1 MKSRLLALGLGVA
14 ILAAGLSSAQQKG
27 TITVG
32 SKLDA
37 EARILGQMIRLVLEN
52 AGFKVN
58 DRTRLGGTD
67 ITRKAL
73 LAGEIDVYP
82 EYTGTAISN
91 FFKGQKIPANAAS
104 NASLSYATV
113 KSLDKKLNDVEWLMK
128 APANNTFAVAIP
140 KTLSEK
146 EKIVS
151 VADLAAY
158 VKRGGAV
165 KMVGSQEFFDRD
177 DAFKAFEKTY
187 GFTLKPEQKVV
198 IAGATTA
205 QTESAAAKGTD
216 GANAAMA
223 YGTDG
228 SLAALGLVV
237 LSDPKGA
244 QPVYQPAPIFRGK
257 VLRDHPEIRKLL
269 DPVFVTLSAP
279 VLQSLNVQV
288 DLQGKDPLDV
298 ARTYLQSKGLI
309 KK

>member
-1 MKSRLLALGLGVA
+1 MKSRFLALLIGLG
-14 ILAAGLSSAQQKG
+14 LAAGAADAQQKS
-27 TITVG
+27 ITVG

-37 EARILGQMIRLVLEN
+37 EARILGQMMRLVLEN

-58 DRTRLGGTD
+58 DRTRLGPTD

-73 LAGEIDVYP
+73 ISGEIDIYP

-91 FFKGQKIPANAAS
+91 FFKGEKIAANTPS
-104 NASLSYATV
+104 NAEASYKTV
-113 KSLDKKLNDVEWLMK
+113 KELDKKLNDVEWLAK
-128 APANNTFAVAIP
+128 APANNTFAIAVP
-140 KTLSEK
+140 KALADK
-146 EKIVS
+146 EKLSS
-151 VADLAAY
+151 VADLARY
-158 VKRGGAV
+158 VKGGGSV

-187 GFTLKPEQKVV
+187 GFTLKPNQKVV

-228 SLAALGLVV
+228 SLAALGLIV
-237 LSDPKGA
+237 LADPKGA
-244 QPVYQPAPIFRGK
+244 QPVYQPAPIVRGK
-257 VLRDHPEIRKLL
+257 ILKQYPEIAKLL
-269 DPVFVTLSAP
+269 DPVFKTLDEKT
-279 VLQSLNVQV
+279 LQSLNVQV
-288 DLQGKDPLDV
+288 DLQGKDPNAV
-298 ARTYLQSKGLI
+298 ARAFLQSKGFI